1 MIIVHN
7 LSKAFD
13 GKAILSDFSAEF
25 KEGEAICIMGPSGIG
40 KTTLLRLL
48 AGLEKADSGEISGLD
63 GKKKSF
69 IFQENRLL
77 PWLNLYEN
85 MRFVTDD
92 AKKIETSL
100 KQTGLWGDRG
110 KMPDEL
116 SGGMARR
123 AAIARAAA
131 FGGELFFIDEP
142 LYGLDVK
149 TSHDILSLI
158 KETIQGKTAFIVTH
172 SPEEAFFLANSIL
185 FLQQSPVSQGIIKN
199 ISDFSSPEDIK
210 NQLL

>member
-1 MIIVHN
+1 MISIRN
-7 LSKAFD
+7 LSKTFN

-25 KEGEAICIMGPSGIG
+25 KEGQSICIMGPSGIG

-48 AGLEKADSGEISGLD
+48 AGLEKADSGEIAGLD

-77 PWLNLYEN
+77 PWLSLYDN

-92 AKKIETSL
+92 SEKIETAL
-100 KQTGLWGDRG
+100 KQTELWDDRS

-131 FGGELFFIDEP
+131 VGGGVFFIDEP
-142 LYGLDVK
+142 LYGLDVR
-149 TSHDILSLI
+149 TSRDILSLI
-158 KETIQGKTAFIVTH
+158 KETIRGKTSFIVTH
-172 SPEEAFFLANSIL
+172 SPEEAYFLADSIL
-185 FLQQSPVSQGIIKN
+185 FLQQSPVSQGMIKN
-199 ISDFSSPEDIK
+199 ITDFSSPEDIK